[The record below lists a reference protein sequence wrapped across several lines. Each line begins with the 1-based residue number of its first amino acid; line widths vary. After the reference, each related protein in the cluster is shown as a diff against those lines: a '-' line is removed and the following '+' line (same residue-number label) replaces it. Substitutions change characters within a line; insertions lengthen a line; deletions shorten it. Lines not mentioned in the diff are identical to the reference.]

1 MKGVN
6 FMKKVF
12 CIILSML
19 MLLSLFGC
27 TGNTDPED
35 IRGEVSGTT
44 EGNQEEKPEFSLGDT
59 TGSTY
64 TNNFLGISCTLPEG
78 WVFYTDEQ
86 MKELNNLVGDY
97 MDEEVA
103 EQLKNATI
111 IYDIIAQNTTDGSS
125 INVAMEKL
133 NVIQIVSL
141 DVKKA
146 LEAQIDGIKSTY
158 ANIGYTDVQV
168 EYQKLTV
175 DGKEFDSLKIQAK
188 VQGLDFTGVLFAFPK
203 GDYLANVTVCSLSAD
218 TVNSVI
224 GSITVK

>member
-1 MKGVN
+1 
-6 FMKKVF
+6 MKKVF
-12 CIILSML
+12 CIILSVL

-44 EGNQEEKPEFSLGDT
+44 EGTQEEKPEFSLGDT

-64 TNNFLGISCTLPEG
+64 TNDFLGISCTLPEG

-86 MKELNNLVGDY
+86 IKEQNNITENYL
-97 MDEEVA
+97 DEEVI
-103 EQLKNATI
+103 EQLKKASI
-111 IYDIIAQNTTDGSS
+111 VYDMIAQHMTDGSS
-125 INVAMEKL
+125 INVTMAKL
-133 NVIQIVSL
+133 NADQLEDLNIKDI
-141 DVKKA
+141 
-146 LEAQIDGIKSTY
+146 LEADIDAIKSTY

-168 EYQKLTV
+168 GYQKLTV

-188 VQGLDFTGVLFAFPK
+188 FLGQTFSSVLFAFLK

>member
-1 MKGVN
+1 
-6 FMKKVF
+6 MKKVF

-64 TNNFLGISCTLPEG
+64 TNDFLGISCTLPEG

-125 INVAMEKL
+125 INVTMEKL

-188 VQGLDFTGVLFAFPK
+188 FQSLNFSSILFAFPK

-218 TVNSVI
+218 TVNSI
-224 GSITVK
+224 LGSITVK

>member
-1 MKGVN
+1 MLFLKGVN

-64 TNNFLGISCTLPEG
+64 TNDFLGISCTLPEG

-86 MKELNNLVGDY
+86 IKEQNNITENYL
-97 MDEEVA
+97 DEEVI
-103 EQLKNATI
+103 EQLKKAPPYLR
-111 IYDIIAQNTTDGSS
+111 YDRQEYDRRQQHQCDHGKAQCGPDRGS
-125 INVAMEKL
+125 
-133 NVIQIVSL
+133 
-141 DVKKA
+141 
-146 LEAQIDGIKSTY
+146 
-158 ANIGYTDVQV
+158 
-168 EYQKLTV
+168 EYQ
-175 DGKEFDSLKIQAK
+175 GYS
-188 VQGLDFTGVLFAFPK
+188 
-203 GDYLANVTVCSLSAD
+203 
-218 TVNSVI
+218 
-224 GSITVK
+224 GS

>member
-1 MKGVN
+1 
-6 FMKKVF
+6 MKKVF

-64 TNNFLGISCTLPEG
+64 TNDFLGISCTLPEG

-86 MKELNNLVGDY
+86 IKEQNNITENYL
-97 MDEEVA
+97 DEEVI
-103 EQLKNATI
+103 EQLKKASI
-111 IYDIIAQNTTDGSS
+111 VYDMIAKNMTDGSN
-125 INVAMEKL
+125 INVTMEKL
-133 NVIQIVSL
+133 NADQIEDL
-141 DVKKA
+141 NIKDI
-146 LEAQIDGIKSTY
+146 LEAQIDTIKSTY

-175 DGKEFDSLKIQAK
+175 DGKEFDSLKIHAK

-218 TVNSVI
+218 TVNSI
-224 GSITVK
+224 LGSITVK

>member
-1 MKGVN
+1 
-6 FMKKVF
+6 MKKVF

-44 EGNQEEKPEFSLGDT
+44 EGTQEEKPEFSLGDT

-64 TNNFLGISCTLPEG
+64 TNDFLGISCTLPEG

-218 TVNSVI
+218 TVNSI
-224 GSITVK
+224 LDSITVK

>member
-1 MKGVN
+1 
-6 FMKKVF
+6 MKKVF

-44 EGNQEEKPEFSLGDT
+44 EGKQEEKPEFSLGDT

-64 TNNFLGISCTLPEG
+64 TNDFLGISCTLPEG

-188 VQGLDFTGVLFAFPK
+188 LQGLDFTGVLFAFPK

-218 TVNSVI
+218 TVNSI
-224 GSITVK
+224 LDSITVK